1 MPLHGQRLF
10 RGRTDGADAHGGP
23 DPPDGRGPI
32 YKAVAEMVAAGAEL
46 YEGEHEVLHSSG
58 ELRWCYFRVSWVYD
72 KNEGRY
78 FYVAQVLDITDQKK
92 VEHMKNEFVATVSH
106 ELRTPLTSIKGALGL
121 IRATG
126 GDDMPPPR
134 SG

>member
-1 MPLHGQRLF
+1 MHGQRLF

-23 DPPDGRGPI
+23 DPARWAWSDLQGRGRNG
-32 YKAVAEMVAAGAEL
+32 AAGAEL